1 MTLSTTM
8 ADLLQLAEFESDMLT
23 ALAYENLGLDDLD
36 EHVHINGELPVSM
49 ATQIDVI
56 YALSFG
62 RAQGRY
68 LSLCCAEMVC
78 SIQTLSVKLNQTLH
92 KQISLDGH
100 QGGRGD
106 LEIARLESL

>member
-36 EHVHINGELPVSM
+36 ENVHINGELPVSM
-49 ATQIDVI
+49 ATQTDVI

-62 RAQGRY
+62 MAQGRY

-78 SIQTLSVKLNQTLH
+78 SIQTLSLKLNQSLH

-100 QGGRGD
+100 QDGRGD